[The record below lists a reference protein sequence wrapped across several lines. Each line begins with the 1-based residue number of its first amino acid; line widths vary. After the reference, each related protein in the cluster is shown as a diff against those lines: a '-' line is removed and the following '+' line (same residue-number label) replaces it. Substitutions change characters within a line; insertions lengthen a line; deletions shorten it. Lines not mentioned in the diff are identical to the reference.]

1 MDTKILLPDSELP
14 KKWFNILPELMD
26 LNTPFEPA
34 RHPGTKKPL
43 EPADLTALFPMGLIE
58 QEVSMEKEIDIP
70 EEVQKI
76 YNIWRP
82 TPLHRAKN
90 LEKALGTPAHIYFKN
105 ESVSPPGS
113 HKPNTAVPQV
123 YYNKLEGI
131 KRLTTETGAGQWGSA
146 LSFACNFFDI
156 EAMVYMV
163 RISFDQ
169 KPFRQLLMQSWG
181 GQCVPSPSDLTESGR
196 AALKEDPNTPGSLGL
211 AISEAVEDAVT
222 REDTHYSLG
231 SVLNHVI
238 LHQTVIGKETIKQMA
253 IAGEKP
259 DILIGCVGGGS
270 NFGGFVAP
278 FVPMVKSGEK
288 IKMIAVEPAACPTLS
303 KGLYAYDY
311 GDMAGLTPLLKMFTL
326 GHKFMPPKIHAGGLR
341 YHGDSPIISQL
352 TKEGIV
358 EARTYH
364 QREVFDASIL
374 FARTEGFIPAPETSH
389 AIKAAID
396 EALKCKETGEA
407 KNIVFNYSGHGH
419 FDMVSYQKYFDN
431 DLEDYALP
439 QHEIDEAEKDLPQI

>member
-1 MDTKILLPDSELP
+1 MSTKILLPESELP

-26 LNTPFEPA
+26 LKTPFEPA

-43 EPADLTALFPMGLIE
+43 KPEDLTALFPMGLIE
-58 QEVSMEKEIDIP
+58 QEVSMEKEIEIP

-123 YYNKLEGI
+123 YYNRLEGI

-169 KPFRQLLMQSWG
+169 KPFRKLLMQSWG

-222 REDTHYSLG
+222 REDTHYALG

-238 LHQTVIGKETIKQMA
+238 LHQTVIGQETIKQMA

-270 NFGGFVAP
+270 NFGGFIAP
-278 FVPMVKSGEK
+278 FVPMVKSGEQ
-288 IKMIAVEPAACPTLS
+288 IKMIAVEPSACPTLS

-341 YHGDSPIISQL
+341 YHGDSPIVSQL

-364 QREVFDASIL
+364 QREVFDAAIL

-419 FDMVSYQKYFDN
+419 FDMVSYEKYFDN

-439 QHEIDEAEKDLPQI
+439 QHEIDEAEKDLPKI